1 MFTERG
7 LAHLAAS
14 LAADLENAQ
23 IVVTDGENQDGAS
36 VTKVAVDGA
45 EVTATAV
52 FGEDKANFDWKERW
66 LILDGT
72 VIDSETA
79 DFGRKSAG
87 AVWSIDAVVDLRTGS
102 DGGG

>member
-14 LAADLENAQ
+14 LAADLESAQ
-23 IVVTDGENQDGAS
+23 IVVTDGDNQDGAS
-36 VTKVAVDGA
+36 VTKVVVDGT

-66 LILDGT
+66 LILNGE
-72 VIDSETA
+72 VIDREAA

-87 AVWSIDAVVDLRTGS
+87 AVWSIDAVVDLRAA